1 MQMPRH
7 CYVKDSS
14 DPGAARRLAA
24 TVCQSLGFDDVRTA
38 EVLMVVTELATNLV
52 RHTAGAGGE
61 LIFSPME
68 QAGVSCINILAL
80 DRGPGITRIGEL
92 FRERA
97 EGSGDEVGSE
107 LSILPGSG
115 LGVGLGAVGRASSV
129 FDIYS
134 VPGHGTAVFSR
145 LGEGEPLGS
154 SPTARPCR
162 LPMLDVG
169 VVCLPVHGEQECG
182 DAWAMQTHLDV
193 TSILLA
199 DGLGHGPDAAI
210 ASALAVSIFEK
221 NARCSPA
228 ELLALI
234 HDGLRETRGAAVAV
248 AELSLASGSLRYA
261 GLGNI
266 SGLIVSD
273 DKARHLVSKPGTA
286 GQVAGNII
294 QFSTPWPKDGLLVLH
309 SDGISTHWALMDYP
323 GLSQK
328 HPALI
333 AGVLYRD
340 YKNVRDDSTV
350 IAARDHIATQP
361 PAQILSHTLATASS

>member
-1 MQMPRH
+1 MQLPRH

-14 DPGAARRLAA
+14 DSGAARRLAA

-38 EVLMVVTELATNLV
+38 EVLLVVTELATNLV

-68 QAGVSCINILAL
+68 QAGVSWLDILAL
-80 DRGPGITRIGEL
+80 DKGPGIAKIGEIL
-92 FRERA
+92 RARA
-97 EGSGDEVGSE
+97 EGGSNEVGSE
-107 LSILPGSG
+107 LSILSGSG
-115 LGVGLGAVGRASSV
+115 LGVGLGAVRRASSV
-129 FDIYS
+129 FDIYCL
-134 VPGHGTAVFSR
+134 PGHGTAVFSR
-145 LGEGEPLGS
+145 LGKSALIVS
-154 SPTARPCR
+154 SPVAVSCR

-193 TSILLA
+193 TSIFLA
-199 DGLGHGPDAAI
+199 DGLGHGPDAAV
-210 ASALAVSIFEK
+210 ASSLAVSIFEN
-221 NARCSPA
+221 NARRSPA

-248 AELSLASGSLRYA
+248 VELTLASGSLRYA

-266 SGLIVSD
+266 SGLIVSG
-273 DKARHLVSKPGTA
+273 DKVRHLVSRPGTA
-286 GQVAGNII
+286 GQVASNII
-294 QFSTPWPKDGLLVLH
+294 QFSTPWPEDGLLVLH
-309 SDGISTHWALMDYP
+309 SDGIATHWALSDYP
-323 GLSQK
+323 GLAKK

-340 YKNVRDDSTV
+340 YQHVRDDRTV
-350 IAARDHIATQP
+350 IAAR
-361 PAQILSHTLATASS
+361 AQIISHALATESS